1 MKKPENERSVTRSF
15 NKVNQKG
22 DENLASDGMSN
33 GSSQR
38 AQDNKW
44 NHNQHAGKQDPN
56 KDINFGRGAT
66 RGNTGK
72 TANEGPKR
80 PPVSSLPNF
89 DGAKKAGYAGTLNVG
104 KQERNPGGTRSWEPS
119 ATENFRGD
127 FNRIN
132 DGRGPTK
139 GNKQ

>member
-56 KDINFGRGAT
+56 RDINFGRGAT
-66 RGNTGK
+66 RGNTGR

-80 PPVSSLPNF
+80 PVASPVPDFKSA
-89 DGAKKAGYAGTLNVG
+89 AKRAFEGKLNAGGQ
-104 KQERNPGGTRSWEPS
+104 KREHDGTRSWEPS
-119 ATENFRGD
+119 ATEKDRKSTRLNSSH
-127 FNRIN
+127 
-132 DGRGPTK
+132 
-139 GNKQ
+139 